1 MSKKL
6 THIDKSGKAVMV
18 DISSKN
24 NSERSAKASGRV
36 IFTSEVYQKL
46 TKEGFISPKGSIVQT
61 AVIAGIQGVKRT
73 SYLIP
78 LCHQIPL
85 SKIDIKIKPLKNSLF
100 ITCEVSCNGKTGV
113 EMEAL
118 TAASI
123 AALTVYDMCKSFS
136 KNLIISEIKLLK
148 KTGGKSGNWSKLI
161 DMNDRFIRQ
170 TVLKEFGIKSQE
182 ILSNSRVLVVGCG
195 GLGIP
200 VIQYLNATNFDV
212 VVLQE
217 LFDKLVAKMYEND
230 IGKSKVNSAIA
241 KLKIQNSRTKLK
253 GYNFFINNKNAFL
266 RKAFFCQL

>member
-118 TAASI
+118 TGVSVSS
-123 AALTVYDMCKSFS
+123 LTIYDMCKALSQ
-136 KNLIISEIKLLK
+136 KIKIIDIQLDE
-148 KTGGKSGNWSKLI
+148 KTGGKSMFRRN
-161 DMNDRFIRQ
+161 
-170 TVLKEFGIKSQE
+170 
-182 ILSNSRVLVVGCG
+182 
-195 GLGIP
+195 
-200 VIQYLNATNFDV
+200 
-212 VVLQE
+212 
-217 LFDKLVAKMYEND
+217 
-230 IGKSKVNSAIA
+230 
-241 KLKIQNSRTKLK
+241 
-253 GYNFFINNKNAFL
+253 
-266 RKAFFCQL
+266 